1 MEVLNGAIV
10 CAVGETIID
19 NGNVVP
25 KIAKL
30 NGVVRMQ
37 LVLKFA
43 LQDDQS
49 LEPVHGQILCFFRE
63 LYSHLRK
70 ELEKQTKAKEAK
82 QGNNAT

>member
-19 NGNVVP
+19 NVVP

-37 LVLKFA
+37 QVLKFA
-43 LQDDQS
+43 LQDD
-49 LEPVHGQILCFFRE
+49 
-63 LYSHLRK
+63 
-70 ELEKQTKAKEAK
+70 
-82 QGNNAT
+82 

>member
-43 LQDDQS
+43 LQDD
-49 LEPVHGQILCFFRE
+49 
-63 LYSHLRK
+63 
-70 ELEKQTKAKEAK
+70 
-82 QGNNAT
+82 